1 MADMEATI
9 RRFIVSNLMMKK
21 DENIIALD
29 DPLLE
34 KGIVDSW
41 GIVELVEFLRREFGV
56 QVDDSEILPENFQDV
71 RSIAALV
78 RRNQ

>member
-1 MADMEATI
+1 MESSI
-9 RRFIVSNLMMKK
+9 RRFIVNNLMMKK
-21 DENIIALD
+21 DENIISLD

-41 GIVELVEFLRREFGV
+41 GIVELVEFLRKEFSI

-71 RSIAALV
+71 KSIAALV
-78 RRNQ
+78 RKNQ

>member
-1 MADMEATI
+1 MADVESSI
-9 RRFIVSNLMMKK
+9 RRFIVNNLMMKK
-21 DENIIALD
+21 DENIISLD

-41 GIVELVEFLRREFGV
+41 GIVELVEFLRKEFSI

-71 RSIAALV
+71 KSIAALV
-78 RRNQ
+78 RKNQ